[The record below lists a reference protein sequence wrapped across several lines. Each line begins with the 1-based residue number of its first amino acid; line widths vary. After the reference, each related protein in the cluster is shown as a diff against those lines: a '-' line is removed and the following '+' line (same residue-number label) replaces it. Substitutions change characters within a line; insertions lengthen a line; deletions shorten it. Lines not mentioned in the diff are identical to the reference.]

1 VRFEDAVAELDARR
15 ETRMLPDISRIL
27 RLATLMD
34 DPQLRYPSIHVT
46 GTNGKGT
53 AARVAAAVACSHGLT
68 AGLYTSPHLLDVTE
82 RFSVCGQDMTR
93 EEFAEEYEHL
103 LPYLQLVDGE
113 SEDRVT
119 YFEALTALGYLWFA
133 DRPVALGVFEVGMG
147 GTWDATNLVEGDV
160 AVITPIALDHPELG
174 ATVAEVAGEKSG
186 IIKAGKVAVVREQDA
201 EAMVVIETRAIEVG
215 AELRVEFRD
224 WEVEERLQALGG
236 QVLTVRGVHGTYDDL
251 FLPMYGEHAARNAA
265 AALVAFES
273 LVGEAL
279 NVESIREGLAEVRWP
294 GRMEVV
300 SRQPLLMLDGA
311 HNPAGAEALAVALR
325 EFFRWDRAH
334 LVISVS
340 DGKNLGGIVAE
351 LAPLTDAAYV
361 ARNASVRAGEI
372 APVADRLGAFDIP
385 VERFESVAE
394 ALDAARAAAA
404 PGDLILVTGSLYTV
418 ADARRALGLPSGD
431 V

>member
-1 VRFEDAVAELDARR
+1 MRFEEAIAELDARR

-53 AARVAAAVACSHGLT
+53 AARVAAAVACAHGLT
-68 AGLYTSPHLLDVTE
+68 AGLYTSPHLLEVTE

-103 LPYLQLVDGE
+103 LPYLLLVDGE
-113 SEDRVT
+113 TEDRVT

-133 DRPVALGVFEVGMG
+133 DRPVGLGVFEVGMG

-174 ATVAEVAGEKSG
+174 ATIAEVAGEKSG
-186 IIKAGKVAVVREQDA
+186 IIKPGKIAVVREQDA
-201 EAMVVIETRAIEVG
+201 DATAVIEARADDMD
-215 AELRVEFRD
+215 AELRMEFRD

-236 QVLTVRGVHGTYDDL
+236 QAMTVRGVHGTYDDL

-279 NVESIREGLAEVRWP
+279 NVETLREALAEVRWP

-300 SRQPLLMLDGA
+300 SRRPLLMLDGA

-340 DGKNLGGIVAE
+340 DGKNLDGIVAE

-361 ARNASVRAGEI
+361 ARNASARAGDI

-385 VERFESVAE
+385 VERFGSVAE
-394 ALDAARAAAA
+394 ALDAARAAAEA
-404 PGDLILVTGSLYTV
+404 GDLILVTGSLYTV

-431 V
+431 A